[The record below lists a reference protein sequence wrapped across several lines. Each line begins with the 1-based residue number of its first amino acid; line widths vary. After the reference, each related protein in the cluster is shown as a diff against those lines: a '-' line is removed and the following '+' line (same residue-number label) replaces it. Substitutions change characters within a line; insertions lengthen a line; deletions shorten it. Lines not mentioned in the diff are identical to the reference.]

1 MSKRKSTT
9 KVANPNEPKP
19 LPAAIRTGLWLPW
32 GYAPPNTPGGKPA
45 KRPVYLDDFSRPI
58 FASIS
63 EPDQWTDYDTAVA
76 NLAKVGG
83 PKKDRRGE
91 VLWTKAG
98 LGRLCASEPEL
109 TVLDV
114 DGCIGEDGKVNAAA
128 AELVAKAATYTE
140 VSPSGTGLRLA
151 LRGGKPEAIRL
162 AEVGTIGD
170 GTRVECYDASS
181 TRYLTFT
188 GSALPGTKA
197 TVAPWSKGFAK
208 WFAENWKRPAGSA
221 ARGSLRLTTEQRL
234 AELQEGFA
242 NKGETQTVP
251 FNGAIYLKSDGT
263 TDRSAAFA
271 SLFSRLYGDPEVG
284 AAEALSVTLNTL
296 GDDLA
301 DKGERKVIVTDTGEI
316 RKVPFAVADAA
327 KIAADIEERFDVKRA
342 LETNLPKLAIKDR
355 AVLVREFHQRYPQHA
370 WHVAYA
376 AIKCGVVAETVRG
389 IVGEETVRSVG
400 EFMERVRE
408 GRRA

>member
-1 MSKRKSTT
+1 
-9 KVANPNEPKP
+9 
-19 LPAAIRTGLWLPW
+19 
-32 GYAPPNTPGGKPA
+32 
-45 KRPVYLDDFSRPI
+45 
-58 FASIS
+58 
-63 EPDQWTDYDTAVA
+63 
-76 NLAKVGG
+76 
-83 PKKDRRGE
+83 

-114 DGCIGEDGKVNAAA
+114 DGCIGKDDKLNAAA
-128 AELVAKAATYTE
+128 VELVRRAATYTE
-140 VSPSGTGLRLA
+140 VSPSGKGLRLA
-151 LRGGKPEAIRL
+151 LKGGKPEAIRL
-162 AEVGTIGD
+162 AEVGTLSD

-181 TRYLTFT
+181 VRFCTFT
-188 GSALPGTKA
+188 GNALPGTKA

-208 WFAENWKRPAGSA
+208 WFAENWKRPAGGV

-234 AELQEGFA
+234 AELQEGFTM
-242 NKGETQTVP
+242 ETAQTVP
-251 FNGAIYLKSDGT
+251 FNIASYLKSDGT
-263 TDRSAAFA
+263 LDRSAAFA
-271 SLFSRLYGDPEVG
+271 SLFSRLYGDPEVS

-327 KIAADIEERFDVKRA
+327 KIAADIDERFDVKRA
-342 LETNLPKLAIKDR
+342 LEANLPKLAIQDR

-376 AIKCGVVAETVRG
+376 AIKCGVVSETVRG